1 MMSSFLPFVL
11 YTGFI
16 LSGLMLV
23 LMTLGLILDILFLF
37 FPKVEC
43 EIENYSIYPR
53 FPQESEKDIQS
64 YNLRINYKY
73 KIDDNVFKSKKINH
87 FNSFERNSIVKVEE
101 SINKLVNSQNK
112 VFAYVCPFMNSYS
125 IIFPLRFS
133 YVINGIA
140 FLFFLFSFIIFG
152 YFIYA

>member
-11 YTGFI
+11 YTGFT

-23 LMTLGLILDILFLF
+23 LMTLGFILDILFLF

-53 FPQESEKDIQS
+53 FPQESERDIQS

-73 KIDDNVFKSKKINH
+73 KIDGNVFKSKKMNH
-87 FNSFERNSIVKVEE
+87 FNSFERSSVAKVEE
-101 SINKLVNSQNK
+101 SINKLVNGQNK

-133 YVINGIA
+133 YVINGIS
-140 FLFFLFSFIIFG
+140 FFFFLFSFIMFG